1 MRMNNLL
8 SGAMRKGALIL
19 SLLLAHSSLLMAQ
32 DKGVNN
38 IVLVH
43 GAFTDGSSWSAVIS
57 RLKARGYHVTAVQ
70 TPLTSLR
77 EDVAATE
84 RVLARQEGNVL
95 LVGHSW
101 AGAVITQAGN
111 AANVKGLV
119 YLSALVPDN
128 YQSVSEAL
136 AQFHA
141 PMDGMAPDKHGF
153 VWLDD
158 PALFHRVM
166 ANDISAEQSQLLAA
180 VQQPIAA
187 AAFIEKVETAAWRS
201 KPAWYLITENDNAL
215 NSSVQ
220 ASFAREIGAH
230 ISRIHSGHL
239 SMVSH
244 PEEVAAFIAR
254 AARTTH

>member
-1 MRMNNLL
+1 MNNLL

-57 RLKARGYHVTAVQ
+57 LLKARGYHVTAVQ
-70 TPLTSLR
+70 NPLTSLR

-84 RVLARQEGNVL
+84 RVIARQKGNVL

-128 YQSVSEAL
+128 NQSVTEAL

-158 PALFHRVM
+158 PALFHRIM

-187 AAFIEKVETAAWRS
+187 AAFMEKVETAAWRS

-220 ASFAREIGAH
+220 AGFAREIGAH
-230 ISRIHSGHL
+230 TSRIHSGHL

-244 PEEVAAFIAR
+244 PEEVAALIAR
-254 AARTTH
+254 AARTTN